1 MREPAPFLAGRVSIM
16 NTADTHHQNSFVI
29 IPGNP
34 PPAGAEVIWFEGAE
48 GRNLR
53 ACMAP
58 ALEPDNVRGT
68 AIVCPGRSEFIEK
81 YFRVAHDLQ
90 ARGFAVLILDWPGQG
105 LSDRLLADRDKGHID
120 RFETFMGALSRGLAK
135 LEHRLPRPHVSL
147 AHSMGGAI
155 ALAAMAQDLVK
166 VDAAAFCAP
175 MWGIKQPVFGFRY
188 LVWAMR
194 VMGRAHDYAQ
204 QPGPPETFETNIVTH
219 DREHWQ
225 MNRDLTD
232 AMPDLLLGPVTWGWL
247 GASLQIFTV
256 FAKAKKIRRLEIPV
270 MIATAEEE
278 KLVEND
284 AHGRIAGLLPNCE
297 HITVK
302 GARHEILMEKE
313 DKRAEF
319 WSAFDRL
326 LDRARI

>member
-1 MREPAPFLAGRVSIM
+1 MSISDDSSR
-16 NTADTHHQNSFVI
+16 TDFVI

-34 PPAGAEVIWFEGAE
+34 PPAGAEVVWFEGSE

-58 ALEPDNVRGT
+58 ALESGKARGT

-81 YFRVAHDLQ
+81 YFRVAHELQ

-105 LSDRLLADRDKGHID
+105 LSDRLLPDRGKGHID
-120 RFETFMGALSRGLAK
+120 RFETFMSALAK
-135 LEHRLPRPHVSL
+135 GLSKLEDKLPRPYVSV

-155 ALAAMAQDLVK
+155 ALAAIVEDLVR
-166 VDAAAFCAP
+166 VEAAAFCAP
-175 MWGIKQPVFGFRY
+175 MWGIKQPMFGFRY

-194 VMGRAHDYAQ
+194 VMGRSNDYAQ
-204 QPGPPETFETNIVTH
+204 QPGPPETFETNIVTY

-232 AMPDLLLGPVTWGWL
+232 KMPELQLGPVTWGWL
-247 GASLQIFTV
+247 GASLQIFAV
-256 FAKAKKIRRLEIPV
+256 FAKAAKIRRLKIPIMV
-270 MIATAEEE
+270 ATAEDE

-284 AHGRIAGLLPNCE
+284 AHTRIAKLLPDCE

-302 GARHEILMEKE
+302 DARHELLMEKE

-319 WSAFDRL
+319 WAAFDRL
-326 LDRARI
+326 LTRAKI

>member
-1 MREPAPFLAGRVSIM
+1 M
-16 NTADTHHQNSFVI
+16 TTDTSDLRDTFVD

-34 PPAGAEVIWFEGAE
+34 RPEGAEVVWFEGSG

-58 ALEPDNVRGT
+58 ALDKGNARGT

-81 YFRVAHDLQ
+81 YFRVARELQ
-90 ARGFAVLILDWPGQG
+90 ERGFAVVILDWPGQG
-105 LSDRLLADRDKGHID
+105 LSERLLEDRGKGHID
-120 RFETFMGALSRGLAK
+120 RFETFMGALANGLAK
-135 LEHRLPRPHVSL
+135 LEDRLPRPYVSV

-155 ALAAMAQDLVK
+155 ALAAIAEDFVK
-166 VDAAAFCAP
+166 VEAAAFCAP
-175 MWGIKQPVFGFRY
+175 MWGIQQKIFGFRY

-194 VMGRAHDYAQ
+194 VMGRSDDYAV

-219 DREHWQ
+219 CEEHWQ
-225 MNRDLTD
+225 MNHDLIE
-232 AMPDLLLGPVTWGWL
+232 AAPDLLLGPVTWGWL
-247 GASLQIFTV
+247 GASLQIFAT
-256 FAKAKKIRRLEIPV
+256 FAKAAKIRRIEIPI

-278 KLVEND
+278 KLVENES
-284 AHGRIAGLLPNCE
+284 HGRIAGLLPNCE

-319 WSAFDRL
+319 WRAFDRL
-326 LDRARI
+326 LERAKI